1 MMRMRQIAP
10 WLLLFAFGCDST
22 DSNVPPGGPPPV
34 SGGTLH
40 VSADGR
46 WAIASDPDRAA
57 IHVVDLDA
65 RSEVHRLDLG
75 ADDEPGRAVEDMAGR
90 FHVVLRR
97 AGEVLTLDPP
107 SGTVVERR
115 KVCAAPRGIDLDA
128 ANGELVV
135 ACAEGLLARLPVTGG
150 AVRTVAIEPD
160 LRDVVVHEAS
170 GRVLVSVFR
179 SAEILVLED
188 DAVVSRMVPPTSD
201 ISDIFGSP
209 RTWSPSVAWRMREH
223 PEGAIL
229 VHQHSV
235 STQLGTLGVPS
246 GVYYG
251 GDCTLGVVRSAVSI
265 ASIETGTVETAAL
278 SDTARFGNGVSLAVD
293 VDFTG
298 DLIYTASA
306 AEPNVPVDDYSYG
319 SFTGVRSFGADGM
332 DETAPCAQAYAPSTA
347 PAGATIAVANVPGRG
362 IIAQYRDPARLVL
375 VASGD
380 AIPLSGGSAANIG
393 HSIFHEAVGTGAT
406 CASCHPEGGDDGR
419 VWRFDVGARRTQTM
433 RGGILATLPFHWAGD
448 VPTGTGVME
457 GTFVGRMGATAM
469 PLGYEIDAFESWVD
483 ALPALP
489 GVAHDGSAVDRGRA
503 IFERADCGSCHAGSL
518 GTNNETVDVGTGGA
532 FQVPALYELAYRGPY
547 LHDGR
552 AATLVDAVRM
562 HTEGLSEAEQADV
575 AAYLRSR

>member
-1 MMRMRQIAP
+1 MRMRQIAP
-10 WLLLFAFGCDST
+10 LLLLFVFGCESRE
-22 DSNVPPGGPPPV
+22 SNVPPGGPPPV

-65 RSEVHRLDLG
+65 RREIHRLDLT
-75 ADDEPGRAVEDMAGR
+75 ADDEPGRAVEDGAGR

-97 AGEVLTLDPP
+97 AGEVLTLEPA
-107 SGTVVERR
+107 SGAVLERR

-135 ACAEGLLARLPVTGG
+135 ACAEGALARLPVTGG
-150 AVRTVAIEPD
+150 AARSVFLEPD

-179 SAEILVLED
+179 SAEILVVEG
-188 DAVVSRMVPPTSD
+188 DAIVSRMVPPTSD
-201 ISDIFGSP
+201 VSGAFGSP
-209 RTWSPSVAWRMREH
+209 RTWSPSVAWRMRAH

-293 VDFTG
+293 VEFEG
-298 DLIYTASA
+298 EVIYAASA
-306 AEPNVPVDDYSYG
+306 AEPSVPVDDYSYWT
-319 SFTGVRSFGADGM
+319 FTGVRTFNAYAM
-332 DETAPCAQAYAPSTA
+332 DETAPCASAEA
-347 PAGATIAVANVPGRG
+347 PAAMPEGATIALARVPGRG
-362 IIAQYRDPARLVL
+362 ILAQYREPARLAFVT
-375 VASGD
+375 SGD
-380 AIPLSGGSAANIG
+380 VIPLSGGSAANIG

-448 VPTGTGVME
+448 VPSGEGVMA
-457 GTFVGRMGATAM
+457 GTFVGRMGATSM
-469 PLGYEIDAFESWVD
+469 PLGYEIAAFESWVD
-483 ALPALP
+483 AQPALP
-489 GVAHDGSAVDRGRA
+489 GVARDDAAVDRGRA
-503 IFERADCGSCHAGSL
+503 LFERAECGSCHSGSL
-518 GTNNETVDVGTGGA
+518 GTNNESVDVGTGGA
-532 FQVPALYELAYRGPY
+532 FQVPALHELAYRAPY

-552 AATLVDAVRM
+552 AATLPDAVRM
-562 HTEGLSEAEQADV
+562 HAEGLSDAEHADL